1 MRGFA
6 AISAGGPGCNSRRC
20 TGTDEAPGSQ
30 GATTGCANERG
41 SALILAMAAGVLLV
55 ALGSALV
62 LIGVT
67 ETAVSG
73 SHLRGMQMAYLADAA
88 VARVAGELDA
98 VGNWSDVLAG
108 IALSSFRDGGPD
120 GIRVADGAIIDL
132 SALTLTLNRSA
143 AAGPF
148 GPDNPRWRLFAWGPA
163 AELVGDTVPGYIA
176 VWVADDPG
184 ERDGDPL
191 IDGGAERGRGVLLMT
206 AQAFGPGGVRRT
218 VEVVVGRQ
226 PLTTRILAWRA
237 VR

>member
-1 MRGFA
+1 MNGVA
-6 AISAGGPGCNSRRC
+6 DIGRRC
-20 TGTDEAPGSQ
+20 AS
-30 GATTGCANERG
+30 ERG

-55 ALGSALV
+55 ALGSAIVLV
-62 LIGVT
+62 SVT

-73 SHLRGMQMAYLADAA
+73 SHVRGMQMAYLADAA
-88 VARVAGELDA
+88 VVRATMELDGA
-98 VGNWSDVLAG
+98 GNWSDVLTG
-108 IALSSFRDGGPD
+108 IASSSFRDGGPE
-120 GIRVADGAIIDL
+120 GIRLAGGVSVDL

-148 GPDNPRWRLFAWGPA
+148 GLNNPRWRLFAWGPA
-163 AELVGDTVPGYIA
+163 RELVGDAVPGYLA
-176 VWVADDPG
+176 VWVADDPD

-226 PLTTRILAWRA
+226 LPLPARILNWRA